1 MIDVQRELAWPR
13 SVVSA
18 AATLA
23 LVVMALGGVYFG
35 IAVRRFG
42 AALLLSVGLTLM
54 GVGLICTAYI
64 RESLPFI
71 FTFGVVAG
79 AGFGLLAPAA
89 LATAVAMFFNER
101 RGLATGIAISG
112 CTVGPMLALP
122 LAAEGIASEG
132 WRWTFLVFGLT
143 CLILVPAVALGL
155 RAAGLPTSEA
165 VAKSP
170 SGDSLLA
177 AFGSKTFHLVFW
189 GFLICGFTTLGAV
202 ETHFL
207 PYAELCGFSSATAAK
222 SYSVLSIFNLAGVI
236 LAGWLADRFSPAK
249 LLAGIYFVRALSFLL
264 LNHIDGEPIFLLL
277 FSATFGLID
286 YATTPIV
293 ASLVA
298 TRLGVHM
305 MGPAMGVMAM
315 GHQFGSALGA
325 LGGGVI
331 YDAFKSYFE
340 LWNLAFLLAI
350 VAALMSLAIP
360 ARTSPAPHGQ
370 AS

>member
-23 LVVMALGGVYFG
+23 LVAMALGGVYFG
-35 IAVRRFG
+35 FAVRRFG
-42 AALLLSVGLTLM
+42 AALLLSVGLALM
-54 GVGLICTAYI
+54 GVGLVCTAYI
-64 RESLPFI
+64 RESLPFV

-89 LATAVAMFFNER
+89 IATAVAMFFNER

-132 WRWTFLVFGLT
+132 WRWTFLAFGMT
-143 CLILVPAVALGL
+143 CLILVPAVALAL
-155 RAAGLPTSEA
+155 RAAGSPTSEVA
-165 VAKSP
+165 AKSP
-170 SGDSLLA
+170 LGDSV
-177 AFGSKTFHLVFW
+177 FPVFRSRTFHLVFW

-207 PYAELCGFSSATAAK
+207 PYAELRGFSSATAAK
-222 SYSVLSIFNLAGVI
+222 SYSVLSVFNLAGVI
-236 LAGWLADRFSPAK
+236 LAGWLADRVNPAK
-249 LLAGIYFVRALSFLL
+249 LLAGIYFIRALSFLL
-264 LNHIDGEPIFLLL
+264 LNHIDGQPIFLLV

-325 LGGGVI
+325 LGGGII

-340 LWNLAFLLAI
+340 LWILAFVLAI
-350 VAALMSLAIP
+350 VAALLSLAIP